1 MNTAPLKR
9 FATVARQKLM
19 RGVESKIR
27 DLGFDDNGVATV
39 EPESIPGGT
48 DWKGQILPV
57 SFYDQWQSLR
67 RRIQEIGLQE
77 VKEEAAYTWFNR
89 LVAIRILTSNGF
101 IEPVLRFA
109 PETHVPYILDE
120 ARQMHLLTDLSEDKR
135 VRLQQLL
142 ADNQRQTEAFA
153 LLIAEF
159 CHHNFI
165 LQSSFGGIKDYTEIL
180 LPNDILQ
187 DGALVD
193 MLNGD
198 EYITD
203 EDCRT
208 PELIGWLYQFY
219 ISERKDEVMKKDK
232 YKPEEI
238 PAATQIFTPNWIVKY
253 MVENTLGRIYLD
265 SLRNEDEIDRYKKE
279 WKYLVEP
286 AQPLDE
292 PTKRIR
298 PRNLRVADFSCGSG
312 HILNECFNM
321 LYEFYMDAGAS
332 PDEAVENILT
342 NNLVGIDLDDRA
354 CQLSRFSLMLKSA
367 QRYNGYVNGGAIPH
381 ILGMPRPQHG
391 DLHAALHEFF
401 RGDDTPAIIE
411 EMDKAFDLLKKAE
424 SLGSIMKFDMISSDT
439 RFLIKQR
446 MEYWA
451 DKPVESIPAEVSALF
466 PSFRLILALTESY
479 DAVVMN
485 PPYMG
490 GSHMNEDLSKYVKE
504 NYPASKADLATVFVD
519 RMPDLTKP
527 ENGRYAFIIP
537 PSWMFLSGFEA
548 LRKKIIENYSVNSLL
563 HLSRGVFGADFGSSS
578 TVIQNKKDKNARG
591 NYFRL
596 IERTFQEFDQKHL
609 RELFEKVLE
618 NHDFKFYFQDYDKG
632 IEEIKYSEDGNKIY
646 YENVSQSNFL
656 KIPGCPIGY
665 WLSSKVVECFK
676 NSKELNTV
684 ASPKQGFAT
693 GDNNRFLRKIWEINK
708 HKRGKE
714 KWIPCSKGGT
724 YRKWY
729 GNIDYAVNWENDG
742 EEMKNF
748 RGSVIRNS
756 SRYFTGPGLTWSTVA
771 CGAPSFRYFDKD
783 WLFESKGSVCFVD
796 DESNFN
802 SIAGFLNTPIVS
814 YFLTLFTPTLDY
826 HEGPVGRLPFV
837 EPQNPDLIGALVK
850 QNISISKAD
859 WDAHE
864 TSWDFQRSPL
874 IVSEAEGKKEV
885 DGFNPTLLEDSYEA
899 WKSKWNRLFND
910 LLNNEIELNRQF
922 IDIYGLQDELTP
934 DVPMKDITILQQ
946 GEVYIEKIDR
956 AGMGVEEKTV
966 WHPDV
971 VMKQLIS
978 YAIGVWMGRYRLD
991 RPGINIAHPN
1001 PSAEELAPYTYNGQE
1016 VEIDDDAIIPIL
1028 PDDAPFDDNAA
1039 KRVKDFLRIV
1049 WGTEHLSE
1057 NINFMEAQMNSSIE
1071 AYMMDM
1077 KKGWWKDHLAMYSR
1091 RPIYWLF
1098 ASKKG
1103 VFKAIAYMHRMT
1115 PATVKRIR
1123 EDYLLRYIEYLNSTI
1138 AKLEARE
1145 GSLTTKEKAQ
1155 LKKMRT
1161 DLAECQDYDDEIQR
1175 IADRAITF
1183 DLDDGVVHNHALFG
1197 PILAKLK

>member
-89 LVAIRILTSNGF
+89 LVAIRILTSNSF

-265 SLRNEDEIDRYKKE
+265 SLRDEDEIARYKKE

-286 AQPLDE
+286 AQPLEE

-298 PRNLRVADFSCGSG
+298 PRNLKVADFSCGSG

-321 LYEFYMDAGAS
+321 LYEFYIDAGAS

-401 RGDDTPAIIE
+401 RGDETPAIME

-424 SLGSIMKFDMISSDT
+424 SLGSIMKFDMICADT

-451 DKPVESIPAEVSALF
+451 DKPSDSIPAEVSDLF

-485 PPYMG
+485 PPYMPT
-490 GSHMNEDLSKYVKE
+490 NKDAILNAYARKKY
-504 NYPASKADLATVFVD
+504 PDSKADLFAVFMDVAYD
-519 RMPDLTKP
+519 RLRDGGKYGMI
-527 ENGRYAFIIP
+527 NMQ
-537 PSWMFLSGFEA
+537 SWMFLTSFES
-548 LRKKIIENYSVNSLL
+548 LRSDILNNQIIDSML
-563 HLSRGVFGADFGSSS
+563 HLGPHTFDELNGEVVQNSAFVITKNTPGEGVSGTYIRLTEG
-578 TVIQNKKDKNARG
+578 KDCKEKEEFFFKSV
-591 NYFRL
+591 NYFRS
-596 IERTFQEFDQKHL
+596 INQTKF
-609 RELFEKVLE
+609 FE
-618 NHDFKFYFQDYDKG
+618 
-632 IEEIKYSEDGNKIY
+632 
-646 YENVSQSNFL
+646 
-656 KIPGCPIGY
+656 IPGSPIGY
-665 WLSSKVVECFK
+665 WVSDNIRDAFANDNLSKYGYACI
-676 NSKELNTV
+676 
-684 ASPKQGFAT
+684 GMRT
-693 GDNNRFLRKIWEINK
+693 GDNQRFLRQWFEVNDIKLALK
-708 HKRGKE
+708 DFSQ
-714 KWIPCSKGGT
+714 KWVPYNKGGEF
-724 YRKWY
+724 RRWY
-729 GNIDYAVNWENDG
+729 GNNEYVVNWENNG
-742 EEMKNF
+742 EEIKENTRLHYPELGDNLSWKISNENYYF
-748 RGSVIRNS
+748 RSGITW
-756 SRYFTGPGLTWSTVA
+756 TGVSTKDFNCRWYPEGFIFDSGANGLF
-771 CGAPSFRYFDKD
+771 P
-783 WLFESKGSVCFVD
+783 EKGVD
-796 DESNFN
+796 
-802 SIAGFLNTPIVS
+802 IHYLLAFLNGKIS
-814 YFLTLFTPTLDY
+814 NMCLRLLNPTINY
-826 HEGPVGRLPFV
+826 GSGTVRQVP
-837 EPQNPDLIGALVK
+837 LIYKPSERIIKLAK
-850 QNISISKAD
+850 DNISISKAD

-874 IVSEAEGKKEV
+874 IVCEEEGKKEV

-946 GEVYIEKIDR
+946 GEISIEKIDR

-991 RPGINIAHPN
+991 RPGLNIAHPN

-1049 WGTEHLSE
+1049 WGTEHISE
-1057 NINFMEAQMNSSIE
+1057 NINFMEAQMDSSIE

-1077 KKGWWKDHLAMYSR
+1077 KKGWWKDHLTMYSR

-1103 VFKAIAYMHRMT
+1103 AFKAMAYMHRMT

-1145 GSLTTKEKAQ
+1145 GSPTTKEKAQ

>member
-67 RRIQEIGLQE
+67 SRIQEIGLQE

-265 SLRNEDEIDRYKKE
+265 SLRDQDEIDRYKKE

-286 AQPLDE
+286 ALPLDE

-332 PDEAVENILT
+332 PDEAVENILN

-367 QRYNGYVNGGAIPH
+367 QRYNGYVNGGTIPN
-381 ILGMPRPQHG
+381 IIGMPRPQHG
-391 DLHAALHEFF
+391 DLPAALHEFF
-401 RGDDTPAIIE
+401 RGDETPAIME
-411 EMDKAFDLLKKAE
+411 EMDEAFDLLKKAE

-446 MEYWA
+446 MEYWS
-451 DKPVESIPAEVSALF
+451 DKPAESIPAEVASLF
-466 PSFRLILALTESY
+466 PSFRLILALTENY

-485 PPYMG
+485 PPYMAG
-490 GSHMNEDLSKYVKE
+490 GKMPSTLSEYVRSNYSEGSSDMMTIFMMVATNILKE
-504 NYPASKADLATVFVD
+504 NGIYGMINFS
-519 RMPDLTKP
+519 
-527 ENGRYAFIIP
+527 
-537 PSWMFLSGFEA
+537 SWMFLPSFTE
-548 LRKKIIENYSVNSLL
+548 LREEILETQFVESLL
-563 HLSRGVFGADFGSSS
+563 YLGRGMFGSDFGSVSFIIRKNRKSASS
-578 TVIQNKKDKNARG
+578 IYRKLFSKQGEVRSIAEIESLFLDKDFQKYIVSQVI
-591 NYFRL
+591 F
-596 IERTFQEFDQKHL
+596 
-609 RELFEKVLE
+609 
-618 NHDFKFYFQDYDKG
+618 
-632 IEEIKYSEDGNKIY
+632 NKIP
-646 YENVSQSNFL
+646 NKAFAF
-656 KIPGCPIGY
+656 
-665 WLSSKVVECFK
+665 WLPESVIESFQTCQLQ
-676 NSKELNTV
+676 NPCV
-684 ASPKQGFAT
+684 AKKGLST
-693 GDNNRFLRKIWEINK
+693 GDNNRFLRYWDEVNRKESIYNATDFSSSAKWYPINK
-708 HKRGKE
+708 
-714 KWIPCSKGGT
+714 GGSF
-724 YRKWY
+724 RKWY
-729 GNIDYAVNWENDG
+729 GNNEYVINWANNG
-742 EEMKNF
+742 EEIRDFK
-748 RGSVIRNS
+748 GSVIRNPQ
-756 SRYFTGPGLTWSTVA
+756 YYLKECLTWTMLSA
-771 CGAPSFRYFDKD
+771 SCFGIRYSSPGK
-783 WLFESKGSVCFVD
+783 LFEGAGPSLFANHDILKP
-796 DESNFN
+796 
-802 SIAGFLNTPIVS
+802 ILGFLCTNAADTI
-814 YFLTLFTPTLDY
+814 LRALNPTVNININDVLN
-826 HEGPVGRLPFV
+826 LPFLQSKIDTDKV
-837 EPQNPDLIGALVK
+837 SKIVVQNV
-850 QNISISKAD
+850 SISKED

-864 TSWDFQRSPL
+864 ISWDFQRSPL
-874 IVSEAEGKKEV
+874 IISEEEGKKEV
-885 DGFNPTLLEDSYEA
+885 EGYNPALLEDSYEA

-946 GEVYIEKIDR
+946 GEVSIEKIDR

-991 RPGINIAHPN
+991 RPGLNIAHPN

-1016 VEIDDDAIIPIL
+1016 VEIDSDAIIPIL

-1071 AYMMDM
+1071 AYMTDM
-1077 KKGWWKDHLAMYSR
+1077 KKGWWKDHLTMYSR

-1103 VFKAIAYMHRMT
+1103 AFKAMAYMHRMT

-1145 GSLTTKEKAQ
+1145 GSLTTKEKTQ

-1183 DLDDGVVHNHALFG
+1183 DLDDGVVRNHNLFG

>member
-89 LVAIRILTSNGF
+89 LVAIRILTSNSF

-265 SLRNEDEIDRYKKE
+265 SLRDEDEIARYKKE

-286 AQPLDE
+286 AQPLEE

-298 PRNLRVADFSCGSG
+298 PRNLKVADFSCGSG

-321 LYEFYMDAGAS
+321 LYEFYIDAGAS

-401 RGDDTPAIIE
+401 RGDETRAIME
-411 EMDKAFDLLKKAE
+411 EMDFAIDLLKKAE
-424 SLGSIMKFDMISSDT
+424 SLGSIMKFDMICADT

-451 DKPVESIPAEVSALF
+451 DKPSDSIPAEVSDLF

-485 PPYMG
+485 PPYMPT
-490 GSHMNEDLSKYVKE
+490 SKDGILNSYVRV
-504 NYPASKADLATVFVD
+504 NYPDTRTDLFAVFMDLAYD
-519 RMPDLTKP
+519 RLKQYGLYGMI
-527 ENGRYAFIIP
+527 NMQ
-537 PSWMFLSGFEA
+537 SWMFLGSFSA
-548 LRKKIIENYSVNSLL
+548 LREKILSEQTIMSML
-563 HLSRGVFGADFGSSS
+563 HLGPRTFDELTGEVVQNTVFVIAKKEPSEKTSGV
-578 TVIQNKKDKNARG
+578 
-591 NYFRL
+591 YFRL
-596 IERTFQEFDQKHL
+596 IDGKNCSQKE
-609 RELFEKVLE
+609 ELMLGCEQVYQNIL
-618 NHDFKFYFQDYDKG
+618 QT
-632 IEEIKYSEDGNKIY
+632 
-646 YENVSQSNFL
+646 NFS
-656 KIPGCPIGY
+656 KIPGSPIGY
-665 WLSSKVVECFK
+665 WVSGNLLNCIAG
-676 NSKELNTV
+676 KEPIDNDYKCREGIHT
-684 ASPKQGFAT
+684 AN
-693 GDNNRFLRKIWEINK
+693 NNRFLRFWFEVNNNDIVFDATSYADIDAKGTWVPYN
-708 HKRGKE
+708 
-714 KWIPCSKGGT
+714 KGGGA
-724 YRKWY
+724 RKWY
-729 GNIDYAVNWENDG
+729 GNNEVLIGFNSYYRT
-742 EEMKNF
+742 EMANLKGHV
-748 RGSVIRNS
+748 RPSQDL
-756 SRYFTGPGLTWSTVA
+756 YFKEGGTWSSICSSGFAIRYYPKGFMFDAGGQIANGPNIKDLMAYLNSVLFDAIAQITMPTINCK
-771 CGAPSFRYFDKD
+771 CGVIKTLPNLSLHTKGIRENVDK
-783 WLFESKGSVCFVD
+783 
-796 DESNFN
+796 
-802 SIAGFLNTPIVS
+802 
-814 YFLTLFTPTLDY
+814 
-826 HEGPVGRLPFV
+826 
-837 EPQNPDLIGALVK
+837 
-850 QNISISKAD
+850 NISISKAD

-874 IVSEAEGKKEV
+874 IISDEEGKKEV

-899 WKSKWNRLFND
+899 WKSKWNKLFND

-946 GEVYIEKIDR
+946 GEISIEKIDR

-991 RPGINIAHPN
+991 RPGLNIAHPN

-1049 WGTEHLSE
+1049 WGTEHISE
-1057 NINFMEAQMNSSIE
+1057 NINFMEAQMDSSIE

-1077 KKGWWKDHLAMYSR
+1077 KKGWWKDHLTMYSR

-1103 VFKAIAYMHRMT
+1103 AFKAMAYMHRMT

-1145 GSLTTKEKAQ
+1145 GSPTTKEKAQ

>member
-101 IEPVLRFA
+101 IEPVLSFA

-265 SLRNEDEIDRYKKE
+265 SLRDEDEVERYKKE

-286 AQPLDE
+286 TQPLEE

-298 PRNLRVADFSCGSG
+298 PRNLKVADFSCGSG

-332 PDEAVENILT
+332 PDEAVENILN
-342 NNLVGIDLDDRA
+342 NNLIGIDLDDRA

-367 QRYNGYVNGGAIPH
+367 QRFNGYVNGGAIPH

-401 RGDDTPAIIE
+401 RGDETPAIME
-411 EMDKAFDLLKKAE
+411 EMDEAFDLLKKAE
-424 SLGSIMKFDMISSDT
+424 SLGSIMKFDMVSSDT

-446 MEYWA
+446 MEYWS
-451 DKPVESIPAEVSALF
+451 DKPAESIPAEISALWA
-466 PSFRLILALTESY
+466 SFQLILALTESY

-485 PPYMG
+485 PPYMATAMVPEL
-490 GSHMNEDLSKYVKE
+490 SDYARTTYPVSKSDLM
-504 NYPASKADLATVFVD
+504 TIFVD
-519 RMPDLTKP
+519 VCLDRLKQSGKIGMINL
-527 ENGRYAFIIP
+527 
-537 PSWMFLSGFEA
+537 PSWMFLSTYAEFRTS
-548 LRKKIIENYSVNSLL
+548 LLTKCHIDSLL
-563 HLSRGVFGADFGSSS
+563 HLGRGIFGSDFGS
-578 TVIQNKKDKNARG
+578 V
-591 NYFRL
+591 
-596 IERTFQEFDQKHL
+596 TF
-609 RELFEKVLE
+609 VLS
-618 NHDFKFYFQDYDKG
+618 N
-632 IEEIKYSEDGNKIY
+632 DGNSCGHYRRLFKAHVQVRSI
-646 YENVSQSNFL
+646 ETIEHLFLDSNFGSFIACQKEFL
-656 KIPGCPIGY
+656 TIPGSPIAY
-665 WLSSKVVECFK
+665 WLSEKALSVFK
-676 NSKELNTV
+676 GKKLGDVTRSSEGIK
-684 ASPKQGFAT
+684 T
-693 GDNNRFLRKIWEINK
+693 GDNERFLRLWFEVAGNSISITEPKYEN
-708 HKRGKE
+708 R
-714 KWIPCSKGGT
+714 KWDLLHKGGA
-724 YRKWY
+724 RRLWY
-729 GNIDYAVNWENDG
+729 GNINHVVFWENDG
-742 EEMKNF
+742 QVIKSRPNSGIQ
-748 RGSVIRNS
+748 GS
-756 SRYFTGPGLTWSTVA
+756 FTFGRDGFTWSDITS
-771 CGAPSFRYFDKD
+771 GGLSFRLKPYNHKID
-783 WLFESKGSVCFVD
+783 SKGPTGVCNENINLYYTLSVLNSVV
-796 DESNFN
+796 SNYFASVLN
-802 SIAGFLNTPIVS
+802 PTISFKVGNMRNIPYSENASEVSKIAKLGETCVN
-814 YFLTLFTPTLDY
+814 
-826 HEGPVGRLPFV
+826 
-837 EPQNPDLIGALVK
+837 
-850 QNISISKAD
+850 ISKAD

-864 TSWDFQRSPL
+864 TSWDFKHSPL
-874 IVSEAEGKKEV
+874 IVSEEEGRKEV
-885 DGFNPTLLEDSYEA
+885 SGYNPTLLEDSYEA

-922 IDIYGLQDELTP
+922 IDLYGLQDELTP
-934 DVPMKDITILQQ
+934 EVPMKDITILQL
-946 GEVYIEKIDR
+946 GEISIEKIDR

-991 RPGINIAHPN
+991 RPGLNIAHPN

-1016 VEIDDDAIIPIL
+1016 VEIDSDAIIPIL

-1103 VFKAIAYMHRMT
+1103 AFKAMAYMHRMT

-1138 AKLEARE
+1138 AKLEVRE

-1161 DLAECQDYDDEIQR
+1161 DLAECQEYDDEIQR